1 MKVDKTLVASVAL
14 HVLVIGWGLV
24 SFSSKAFES
33 IPEESLPVDII
44 SSDQLA
50 KVVAGMKS
58 GKKENPKPLVDK
70 VADAKPVDDAV
81 GKIAEKPPV
90 VTDTTPPPQPKP
102 VEKPVEKKPD
112 PPKPV
117 AESKPKEEPK
127 PIEKKPDPPKVDP
140 IAEALKK
147 EEKKPPPK
155 PQVQAATP
163 PPQPQKPKE
172 RTFDQTKIAALL
184 DKRDPTRQAATGE
197 TLNSNA
203 ALGLAN
209 GKAAD
214 NSATWG
220 AMFKSQVERCW
231 KKPYGGIESP
241 AESRGCVHDPLETRW
256 HAGRYAGA
264 GGTPSTPYL
273 RVYQESALRAII
285 ECQPYNLPAA
295 FFEEWKFFIAGVHR
309 TKNLKA
315 VANDD
320 RRQEC
325 KVCELTDKDGLRE
338 MFRLNRRQVVSGN
351 GHARRAVRP
360 RPAATRSRRKTYH
373 HSRRRFRPAADRHSE
388 FRRRHALGQ

>member
-1 MKVDKTLVASVAL
+1 MNVKVDKTLVASVAL

-50 KVVAGMKS
+50 KVTAGMKT
-58 GKKENPKPLVDK
+58 GKKENPKPLVEK
-70 VADAKPVDDAV
+70 VAEAKPPVDDAV
-81 GKIAEKPPV
+81 GKISDKPPV
-90 VTDTTPPPQPKP
+90 VTDTSPPPTPK

-117 AESKPKEEPK
+117 AEAKPKEEPK

-147 EEKKPPPK
+147 EEKKPQPKPVAQAAAPQPPK
-155 PQVQAATP
+155 PKA
-163 PPQPQKPKE
+163 E
-172 RTFDQTKIAALL
+172 RTFDQSKIAALL
-184 DKRDPTRQAATGE
+184 DKRDPSRQAITGD

-203 ALGLAN
+203 ALGLSK

-220 AMFKSQVERCW
+220 TMFQSQVERCW
-231 KKPYGGIESP
+231 KKPFGGIESQNP
-241 AESRGCVHDPLETRW
+241 EAVFEIKLKRDGTLE
-256 HAGRYAGA
+256 GA
-264 GGTPSTPYL
+264 PIPEGSPSTPYL

-295 FFEEWKFFIAGVHR
+295 FFDEWKYFSPVFTERR
-309 TKNLKA
+309 T
-315 VANDD
+315 
-320 RRQEC
+320 
-325 KVCELTDKDGLRE
+325 
-338 MFRLNRRQVVSGN
+338 
-351 GHARRAVRP
+351 
-360 RPAATRSRRKTYH
+360 
-373 HSRRRFRPAADRHSE
+373 
-388 FRRRHALGQ
+388 

>member
-33 IPEESLPVDII
+33 TPEESLPVDII

-50 KVVAGMKS
+50 KITAGMKS

-70 VADAKPVDDAV
+70 VAEAKPVDDAV

-127 PIEKKPDPPKVDP
+127 PVEKKPDKTDP

-155 PQVQAATP
+155 PQVEAAKP
-163 PPQPQKPKE
+163 PPQPPKPKE
-172 RTFDQTKIAALL
+172 RTFDQTKIAELL
-184 DKRDPTRQAATGE
+184 DKRDPSRQVVTGD
-197 TLNSNA
+197 TINSNA
-203 ALGLAN
+203 ALGTSK
-209 GKAAD
+209 GRAAD

-220 AMFKSQVERCW
+220 AMFQQQVERCW
-231 KKPYGGIESP
+231 KKPFGGIESQNPEAAFTIRLKRDGGLEAMPIPEGAP
-241 AESRGCVHDPLETRW
+241 A
-256 HAGRYAGA
+256 
-264 GGTPSTPYL
+264 TPYL
-273 RVYQESALRAII
+273 RVYQESALRAILD
-285 ECQPYNLPAA
+285 CQPYRLPP
-295 FFEEWKFFIAGVHR
+295 ELYDEWKFFTPVF
-309 TKNLKA
+309 T
-315 VANDD
+315 
-320 RRQEC
+320 E
-325 KVCELTDKDGLRE
+325 
-338 MFRLNRRQVVSGN
+338 
-351 GHARRAVRP
+351 
-360 RPAATRSRRKTYH
+360 RK
-373 HSRRRFRPAADRHSE
+373 S
-388 FRRRHALGQ
+388 